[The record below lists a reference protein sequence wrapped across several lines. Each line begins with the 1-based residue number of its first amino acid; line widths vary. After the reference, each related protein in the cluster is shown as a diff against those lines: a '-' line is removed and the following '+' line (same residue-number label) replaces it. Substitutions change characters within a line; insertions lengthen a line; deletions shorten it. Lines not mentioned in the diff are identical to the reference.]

1 MGKTK
6 NKSER
11 ENKTRGNWGERG
23 WLLWRKRS
31 PVSSRFFFSGSRF
44 ALAFFAVPPLS
55 RSLEQAIQA
64 IEMKKKKTEEDVP
77 FGLPFEKKENVS
89 AQTRIV
95 AIHRN
100 CNGKVH

>member
-31 PVSSRFFFSGSRF
+31 PVSSPFFFRF
-44 ALAFFAVPPLS
+44 PFRARFLR
-55 RSLEQAIQA
+55 RSTTISEPGTGNPSYRN
-64 IEMKKKKTEEDVP
+64 EKKKTEEDVP